1 MQEFDVI
8 IVGGGPAGMTAAI
21 YAARA
26 GSKVLMIE
34 KEFVGGQMAATAK
47 IENYP
52 GFVSVDGA
60 ELSQAMLTQVEK
72 LGVKVLYAGVDDLKL
87 KGKLKVVKAGG
98 EEYSA
103 ASVILAMGA
112 HARGIG
118 AKGEKDFTGKGVS
131 YCAVCDGAFFKGKTV
146 AVVGGGNSAIGDAV
160 YLAPLVKKLYIIHR
174 RDEFTAQET
183 LLNQVRQIQ
192 KSKTNNIEMKLNCVV
207 EEVKGAG
214 SLSEAVL
221 KNVKTN
227 EKETL
232 NLDGIFVAVGRNP
245 NTEMIDGIV
254 ELDGGYIKANER
266 METNV
271 AGVFGAGDVVSKQLR
286 QIATAISDG
295 AIAGTNASL
304 YAKKQKKD

>member
-52 GFVSVDGA
+52 GFESINGVD
-60 ELSQAMLTQVEK
+60 LSQTMLNQVEK
-72 LGVKVLYAGVDDLKL
+72 LGVTVVYGNVDNLKL
-87 KGKLKVVKAGG
+87 KGKVKSVQTGG
-98 EEYSA
+98 ESYSA

-112 HARGIG
+112 YARGIG
-118 AKGEKDFTGKGVS
+118 AKGEKDLAGKGVS

-146 AVVGGGNSAIGDAV
+146 AVVGGGNSAIGDV
-160 YLAPLVKKLYIIHR
+160 IYLAPLVKKLYIIHR
-174 RDEFTAQET
+174 RDQFTAQET
-183 LLNQVRQIQ
+183 LLEQVRQIQ
-192 KSKTNNIEMKLNCVV
+192 KSKTNNIELKLNCVV
-207 EEVKGAG
+207 DEVKGDG
-214 SLSEAVL
+214 CLNQAVI

-227 EKETL
+227 QKENL
-232 NLDGIFVAVGRNP
+232 SLDGIFVAVGRNP
-245 NTEMIDGIV
+245 NTEMIDGVI
-254 ELDGGYIKANER
+254 ELDGGYIKANAK

-271 AGVFGAGDVVSKQLR
+271 AGVFGAGDIVAKQLR

>member
-8 IVGGGPAGMTAAI
+8 IVGGGPAGMTAGI

-26 GSKVLMIE
+26 GSKVLIIE

-52 GFVSVDGA
+52 GFVSVDGS
-60 ELSQAMLTQVEK
+60 ELSGAMLTQVEK
-72 LGVKVLYAGVDDLKL
+72 LGVKVVYANVDNLKL
-87 KGKLKVVKAGG
+87 KGKIKTVQAGG

-103 ASVILAMGA
+103 YSIILAMGA

-118 AKGEKDFTGKGVS
+118 AKGEKDFAGKGVS

-146 AVVGGGNSAIGDAV
+146 AVVGGGNSAIGDV
-160 YLAPLVKKLYIIHR
+160 IYLAPLVKKLYIIHR
-174 RDEFTAQET
+174 RDEFTAQAT
-183 LLNQVRQIQ
+183 LLDQVQ
-192 KSKTNNIEMKLNCVV
+192 KIRNSKSNNIELKLNCIVD
-207 EEVKGAG
+207 EVKGDG
-214 SLSEAVL
+214 KLSEAVI

-227 EKETL
+227 QKETL
-232 NLDGIFVAVGRNP
+232 ALDGIFVAVGRNP

-254 ELDGGYIKANER
+254 DLDGGYIKANAR
-266 METNV
+266 METSVN
-271 AGVFGAGDVVSKQLR
+271 GVFGAGDVVSKQLR

>member
-1 MQEFDVI
+1 
-8 IVGGGPAGMTAAI
+8 MTAAI

-52 GFVSVDGA
+52 GFESINGVD
-60 ELSQAMLTQVEK
+60 LSQTMLNQVEK
-72 LGVKVLYAGVDDLKL
+72 LGVTVVYGNVDNLKL
-87 KGKLKVVKAGG
+87 KGKVKSVQTGG
-98 EEYSA
+98 ESYSA

-112 HARGIG
+112 YARGIG
-118 AKGEKDFTGKGVS
+118 AKGEKDLAGKGVS

-146 AVVGGGNSAIGDAV
+146 AVVGGGNSAIGDV
-160 YLAPLVKKLYIIHR
+160 IYLAPLVKKLYIIHR
-174 RDEFTAQET
+174 RDQFTAQET
-183 LLNQVRQIQ
+183 LLEQVRQIQ
-192 KSKTNNIEMKLNCVV
+192 KSKTNNIELKLNCVV
-207 EEVKGAG
+207 DEVKGDG
-214 SLSEAVL
+214 CLNQAVI

-227 EKETL
+227 QKENL
-232 NLDGIFVAVGRNP
+232 SLDGIFVAVGRNP
-245 NTEMIDGIV
+245 NTEMIDGVI
-254 ELDGGYIKANER
+254 ELDGGYIKANAK

-271 AGVFGAGDVVSKQLR
+271 AGVFGAGDIVAKQLR

>member
-1 MQEFDVI
+1 MQDFDVI

-52 GFVSVDGA
+52 GFESINGVD
-60 ELSQAMLTQVEK
+60 LSQTMLNQVEK
-72 LGVKVLYAGVDDLKL
+72 LGVSVVYANVDNLKL
-87 KGKLKVVKAGG
+87 KGKVKSVQAGG
-98 EEYSA
+98 ESYSA
-103 ASVILAMGA
+103 PSVILAMGA
-112 HARGIG
+112 YARGIG
-118 AKGEKDFTGKGVS
+118 AKGEKDFAGKGVS

-146 AVVGGGNSAIGDAV
+146 AVVGGGNSAIGDV
-160 YLAPLVKKLYIIHR
+160 IYLAPIVKKLYIIHR
-174 RDEFTAQET
+174 RDQFTAQQT
-183 LLNQVRQIQ
+183 LLDQVADIQ
-192 KSKTNNIEMKLNCVV
+192 KSKSNNIEYKLNCVV
-207 EEVKGAG
+207 DEVKGEG
-214 SLSEAVL
+214 KLSEAII

-227 EKETL
+227 QKETL
-232 NLDGIFVAVGRNP
+232 SLDGIFVAVGRNP
-245 NTEMIDGIV
+245 NTEMIDGII
-254 ELDGGYIKANER
+254 ELDGGYIKANNR

-271 AGVFGAGDVVSKQLR
+271 AGVFAAGDVVSKQLR

-304 YAKKQKKD
+304 YSKKQKKE